1 MLSLAL
7 NGASQRVI
15 NRSYQSWYYNYVFSI
30 KAKTMDAAILEKV
43 NVWLNGNY
51 DQAAKDEIKRMQ
63 ASSPD
68 ELTESF
74 YRNLEFGTGGLR
86 GIMGVGTN
94 RMNKYTVGI
103 ATQGFANYLKKVYGN
118 AEIKTAIAHDCRN
131 NSRFFAETAAN
142 VFAANGIKVY
152 LFEALRPTPELS
164 FTIRHLGCQGGLVL
178 TASHNPKEY
187 NGYKAYW
194 NDGGQLVPPHD
205 KNVIEEVNAISS
217 VDEVQWSGQEAN
229 ISMLGKGMDDAF
241 IDMVKGL
248 SIYPDVIEKQKDL
261 KIVYTPIH
269 GTGITLVPQV
279 LQRFGF
285 TNVHIVEEQATPD
298 GNFPTVVYPN
308 PEESEAM
315 SIGLKKAKELD
326 ADILLGTDPDADRVG
341 IAIKNPKGEWVLMNG
356 NQTAVLAF
364 NYIIE
369 ARKVKGIAQ
378 PNDMVIKTIVTTNL
392 IDDIAAASGVT
403 CYNVLTGFK
412 WIAELITEKLGKENF
427 IVGGEE
433 SYGLM
438 IGDKLRDKDAI
449 SAVAMLCEMAAY
461 EKNQGRS
468 LFEKL
473 LDLYV
478 QNGYY
483 KESLISITKKGMR
496 GAEEI
501 AEMMQGYR
509 DNPPAAIAGTP
520 VVQLLDYQ
528 TQVGKNLQS
537 GNVWDI
543 ELPKSNVLQ
552 FILED
557 GSKISARPSGT
568 EPKIKFYFSVKS
580 PLESVDKFE
589 ETEKK
594 MEDNIQAIISDMK
607 LK

>member
-1 MLSLAL
+1 
-7 NGASQRVI
+7 
-15 NRSYQSWYYNYVFSI
+15 
-30 KAKTMDAAILEKV
+30 MDASILEKA

-51 DQAAKDEIKRMQ
+51 DQATKDEIRHLQ
-63 ASSPD
+63 ESAPE
-68 ELTESF
+68 ELAESF

-94 RMNKYTVGI
+94 RINKYTVGM
-103 ATQGFANYLKKVYGN
+103 ATQGFANYLKKVYGT
-118 AEIKTAIAHDCRN
+118 AEIKVAIAYDCRN
-131 NSRFFAETAAN
+131 NSRFFAETTAG

-164 FTIRHLGCQGGLVL
+164 FTIRHLGCNAGVVL

-194 NDGGQLVPPHD
+194 SDGGQLVPPHD
-205 KNVIEEVNAISS
+205 KNVIAEVDAITS
-217 VDEVQWSGQEAN
+217 VDEVLFSGGEEN
-229 ISMLGKGMDDAF
+229 ISMLGKGMDEAF
-241 IDMVKGL
+241 IDMVKSL
-248 SIYPDVIEKQKDL
+248 SIYPEVIEKQKDL

-269 GTGITLVPQV
+269 GTGITLMPQV
-279 LQRFGF
+279 LERFGF
-285 TNVHIVEEQATPD
+285 TNVTIVEEQATPD

-315 SIGLKKAKELD
+315 SIGLKKAKEID
-326 ADILLGTDPDADRVG
+326 ADILLGTDPDSDRVG
-341 IAIKNPKGEWVLMNG
+341 IAVKNPKGDWVLMNG
-356 NQTAVLAF
+356 NQTALLAF
-364 NYIIE
+364 NYMIE
-369 ARKVKGIAQ
+369 ARRAKGIAQ

-392 IDDIAAASGVT
+392 IDDVAAANGVT

-412 WIAELITEKLGKENF
+412 WIAELITEKLGKENY
-427 IVGGEE
+427 IIGGEE

-438 IGDKLRDKDAI
+438 IGDKIRDKDAI
-449 SAVAMLCEMAAY
+449 SAVALLCEMAAY

-473 LDLYV
+473 VDLYV
-478 QNGYY
+478 QYGYY

-501 AEMMQGYR
+501 AEMMQGFR
-509 DNPPAAIAGTP
+509 DNPPATINGSR
-520 VVQLLDYQ
+520 VVQLLDYD

-543 ELPKSNVLQ
+543 KLPKSNVLQ

-568 EPKIKFYFSVKS
+568 EPKIKFYFSVKTR
-580 PLESVDKFE
+580 LESAEKFE
-589 ETEKK
+589 ETERQLDDKIK
-594 MEDNIQAIISDMK
+594 AIISDMK

>member
-1 MLSLAL
+1 
-7 NGASQRVI
+7 
-15 NRSYQSWYYNYVFSI
+15 
-30 KAKTMDAAILEKV
+30 MDAAILEKV

-51 DQAAKDEIKRMQ
+51 DETAKEEIKRLQ
-63 ASSPD
+63 TSSPD
-68 ELTESF
+68 ELADSF

-94 RMNKYTVGI
+94 RMNKYTVGM
-103 ATQGFANYLKKVYGN
+103 ATQGFANYLKKVYGS
-118 AEIKTAIAHDCRN
+118 AEIKVAIAHDCRN

-152 LFEALRPTPELS
+152 LFEDLRPTPELS
-164 FTIRHLGCQGGLVL
+164 FTIRHLGCQGGLVI

-205 KNVIEEVNAISS
+205 KNVIEEVEAISS
-217 VDEVQWSGQEAN
+217 VDEVQWSGGEAN
-229 ISMLGKGMDDAF
+229 ISTLEKGMDEAF
-241 IDMVKGL
+241 VDMVKSL
-248 SIYPDVIEKQKDL
+248 SIYPEVIEKQKDL

-279 LQRFGF
+279 LERFGF
-285 TNVHIVEEQATPD
+285 TNVTIVEEQATPD

-315 SIGLKKAKELD
+315 SMGVRKAKELD

-341 IAIKNPKGEWVLMNG
+341 IAIKNTEGEWVLMNG

-364 NYIIE
+364 NYMIE
-369 ARKVKGIAQ
+369 ARRAKGIAK
-378 PNDMVIKTIVTTNL
+378 PTDMVVKTIVTTNL
-392 IDDIAAASGVT
+392 IDDIAATNGVT

-412 WIAELITEKLGKENF
+412 WIAELITEKLGKEEY
-427 IVGGEE
+427 IIGGEE
-433 SYGLM
+433 SYGLS
-438 IGDKLRDKDAI
+438 IGDKLRDKDAV
-449 SAVAMLCEMAAY
+449 SAVAVLSEMAAY

-478 QNGYY
+478 QYGYY

-509 DNPPAAIAGTP
+509 ENPPAAIAGAP

-543 ELPKSNVLQ
+543 DLPKSNVLQ

-568 EPKIKFYFSVKS
+568 EPKIKFYFSVKTR
-580 PLESVDKFE
+580 LESVDKFK

-594 MEDNIQAIISDMK
+594 MDDKIQAIIRDMK